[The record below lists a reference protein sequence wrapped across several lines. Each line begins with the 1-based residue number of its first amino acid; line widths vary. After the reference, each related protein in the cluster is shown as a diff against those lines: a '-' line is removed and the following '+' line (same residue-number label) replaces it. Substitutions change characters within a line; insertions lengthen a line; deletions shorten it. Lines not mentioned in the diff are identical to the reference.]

1 MEQLDMEQFRTR
13 TKQDFVKLLD
23 LLARVIDANKG
34 FSTGDI
40 SDGERLLAAHYLA
53 NKFIDHAFTV
63 LYLSHGT
70 NVRDIPS
77 FKSSFIDS
85 ASIDVL
91 TRATMEA
98 FLVFHYVF
106 YAPTT
111 KEEKDYRYWAY
122 NAAGITERQ
131 SIPIITE
138 ETRRTLDNDRLAL
151 DKLRDKLKSNAVFQ
165 NLTEKQ
171 KARFFE
177 GKERNLWRWNPDL
190 KKVLSWSDIA
200 IDAGFSE
207 MLASHMYRHLSGHA
221 HSGSLSV
228 LQSQQV
234 LINKEIEQLIG
245 GSIGTINIVAANL
258 IREYCA
264 LLSLAQ
270 DVLSKDPEGNDIVEE
285 WIQIGHDLD
294 EFTNIGRGHD

>member
-1 MEQLDMEQFRTR
+1 MAEFKLEI
-13 TKQDFVKLLD
+13 KQEYVILLD
-23 LLARVIDANKG
+23 LLARVIDANK
-34 FSTGDI
+34 SYSVNDI
-40 SDGERLLAAHYLA
+40 SDGKRLWDAHNLA

-63 LYLSHGT
+63 LHLSHGT
-70 NVRDIPS
+70 NVQDIPS
-77 FKSSFIDS
+77 FKFSFIDS

-91 TRATMEA
+91 TRATMET

-106 YAPTT
+106 FAPQT

-122 NAAGITERQ
+122 KAAGITERQ

-138 ETRRTLDNDRLAL
+138 ETRRTLDNDRLVL
-151 DKLRDKLKSNAVFQ
+151 DKLCDKLKANAVFQ

-171 KARFFE
+171 RARFFE

-207 MLASHMYRHLSGHA
+207 MLASHMYRYLSGHA
-221 HSGSLSV
+221 HSSSLSV
-228 LQSQQV
+228 LQSQQA
-234 LINKEIEQLIG
+234 LINKKKEQLIG
-245 GSIGTINIVAANL
+245 GSIGVINIVAANL

-264 LLSLAQ
+264 LFSLAQ
-270 DVLSKDPEGNDIVEE
+270 DVLSKDTEGNDIVEE

-294 EFTNIGRGHD
+294 EFTNIDKNND

>member
-1 MEQLDMEQFRTR
+1 VEQLDMEQFRMR
-13 TKQDFVKLLD
+13 IKHDYVKLLD

-34 FSTGDI
+34 YSVNDI
-40 SDGERLLAAHYLA
+40 SDGKRLWDAHNLA

-70 NVRDIPS
+70 NVQDIPS

-91 TRATMEA
+91 TRATMET

-106 YAPTT
+106 FSPQT

-122 NAAGITERQ
+122 KAAGITERQ

-138 ETRRTLDNDRLAL
+138 ETRRTLDNDRLVL
-151 DKLRDKLKSNAVFQ
+151 DKLCDKLKSNAVFQ
-165 NLTEKQ
+165 NLTEKR

-221 HSGSLSV
+221 HSSSLSV

-234 LINKEIEQLIG
+234 LINKEREQLIG
-245 GSIGTINIVAANL
+245 ASIGTINIVAANL

-264 LLSLAQ
+264 LFSLAQ

-285 WIQIGHDLD
+285 WID
-294 EFTNIGRGHD
+294 IGRRLGENLDTGQGND